1 MTTGPDPFRA
11 PQPKGA
17 HHMARVNEK
26 VALISG
32 GARGMGA
39 SHARLLVAEGAK
51 VVIADLLD
59 EEGEAL
65 SKELGD
71 SAHYVHLDV
80 TNYSEWEAAVAAAV
94 DTFGGLDI
102 LINNAGIAN
111 FGPIESYSLEDWDTI
126 IRINLT
132 GVFFGTKAVIEPLK
146 KSGKGSIINI
156 SSTAGLQGY
165 EALPGYTA
173 AKFGVRG
180 LTKSTALDLGQYNI
194 RVNSV
199 HPGVIRTPMTE
210 DIPSPQNHV
219 ALHRVGEPIELSNL
233 ILFLASDESSFST
246 GAEFVADGGE
256 TAGLSHYES

>member
-1 MTTGPDPFRA
+1 
-11 PQPKGA
+11 
-17 HHMARVNEK
+17 MARVSNK

-51 VVIADLLD
+51 VVIADILD
-59 EEGEAL
+59 EEGTAL
-65 SKELGD
+65 AQELGD
-71 SAHYVHLDV
+71 SVLYVHLDV
-80 TNYSEWEAAVAAAV
+80 TNYSDWEAAVAVAV
-94 DTFGGLDI
+94 SEFGGLDI
-102 LINNAGIAN
+102 LVNNAGIAN
-111 FGPIESYSLEDWDTI
+111 FGPIETYTLEDWDKI

-132 GVFFGTKAVIEPLK
+132 GVFYGTKAVIEPLK

-199 HPGVIRTPMTE
+199 HPGVIRTPMTSGLE
-210 DIPSPQNHV
+210 TPQNHV

-256 TAGLSHYES
+256 TAGLSHYDS